1 MDRMKLRFLALT
13 AFFAG
18 AVVVSLGLG
27 RYFIAPETVVR
38 ILFTPLFSLSPDWTP
53 QAETVLYGVRL
64 PRVLMGVLIG
74 AGLSCAGAV
83 YQSVFQNPL
92 VSPDLLG
99 ASAGSGL
106 GAALGLY
113 MELGYIAVSVCAFS
127 FGLFAVATVV
137 LIASRVRGNPVLGL
151 LLSGIM
157 VASLCTAGISF
168 LKLVADPANT
178 LPVITYWLMGSLAS
192 IRPQDILFA
201 APPILLGTSCL
212 LLLRWRI
219 NVLSVGDEEAQTMGV
234 PVRRVRGA
242 AILCA
247 TFVTA
252 ACVSVSGMIGW
263 VGLVVPHLARSLVGG
278 DCRRSIPASILMGGA
293 FLPIADDFSR
303 MLATS
308 EVPIGILTAF
318 AGAPFFLYLI
328 LREEHATR

>member
-1 MDRMKLRFLALT
+1 MKSTKGRFLLLT
-13 AFFAG
+13 GLFMAST
-18 AVVVSLGLG
+18 VISLGLG
-27 RYFIAPETVVR
+27 RYFIAPGTVVR
-38 ILFTPLFSLSPDWTP
+38 VLSAPLLPLTSDWP
-53 QAETVLYGVRL
+53 SQVETVLYGVRL
-64 PRVLMGVLIG
+64 PRVLMGILIG
-74 AGLSCAGAV
+74 AGLSCSGAV

-99 ASAGSGL
+99 ASAGAGL

-113 MELGYIAVSVCAFS
+113 LELGYLAVSVCAFLS
-127 FGLFAVATVV
+127 GLLAVGLVV

-157 VASLCTAGISF
+157 VGSLCTAGVSF

-192 IRPQDILFA
+192 IRSQDLSFA
-201 APPILLGTSCL
+201 APPILLGMLCL

-234 PVRRVRGA
+234 HVHRVRCT
-242 AILCA
+242 AIVCA

-263 VGLVVPHLARSLVGG
+263 VGLVVPHLARSLIGS
-278 DCRRSIPASILMGGA
+278 DCRRSIPASILLGGA

-303 MLATS
+303 MMATS

-318 AGAPFFLYLI
+318 TGAPFFLYLI
-328 LREEHATR
+328 LRQERSR